1 MNAVIFIRNL
11 FTVLSLGT
19 ILKAQQIGKDIDLKI
34 INEILFLIS
43 SLYAIYR
50 IDYKKVIFT
59 ELAAIGLF
67 VLLGLFTGGKIII
80 KEIEWT
86 LTTFYFLVSI
96 ILLDDSKRLYQM
108 DKERK
113 ELEDDE

>member
-19 ILKAQQIGKDIDLKI
+19 ILKAQQIGKDIDLKL

-50 IDYKKVIFT
+50 IDYKKVISCYWFIC
-59 ELAAIGLF
+59 AAGIIYRRQNHHQRNRMDFDNILF
-67 VLLGLFTGGKIII
+67 LGINYII
-80 KEIEWT
+80 E
-86 LTTFYFLVSI
+86 
-96 ILLDDSKRLYQM
+96 
-108 DKERK
+108 
-113 ELEDDE
+113 